1 MPSLRDIRRRIAS
14 VKNTQQITNAMKMVS
29 AAKLQ
34 RAQDRVLAARP
45 YSQRLRQV
53 LEHLDARVRPGI
65 HPLLAPRDSGKTLL
79 VLVTSDRGL
88 CGGFNGNVQ
97 RAAAELLRELGGNEN
112 ADIITVGR
120 KGRDFLAYRRYELQA
135 SYVDLFTR
143 QVAYEQAVELAA
155 TILTAYEG
163 APGDAEDDYGYPL
176 LPSPSWGEN
185 QGGEDTAGY
194 KNVLVLYNRFG
205 SAVQQVVT
213 TLQLLPMSGH
223 TTMDAEPVEPFD
235 FIYEPSAEAVLDSL
249 LRREVDVQLFQVLLE
264 SFAGE
269 HGARMTAMDSATENA
284 SEMIA
289 SLTLTFNR
297 ARQAAITKELIEVVS
312 GADAL

>member
-112 ADIITVGR
+112 VDILTIGR

-155 TILTAYEG
+155 TILAAYEG
-163 APGDAEDDYGYPL
+163 TPGDTEDDDYGYPNEAAEV
-176 LPSPSWGEN
+176 G
-185 QGGEDTAGY
+185 ARY

-223 TTMDAEPVEPFD
+223 ATTDAEPAEPFD
-235 FIYEPSAEAVLDSL
+235 FIYEPSAEAVLDGL

>member
-1 MPSLRDIRRRIAS
+1 M
-14 VKNTQQITNAMKMVS
+14 
-29 AAKLQ
+29 
-34 RAQDRVLAARP
+34 
-45 YSQRLRQV
+45 
-53 LEHLDARVRPGI
+53 
-65 HPLLAPRDSGKTLL
+65 
-79 VLVTSDRGL
+79 
-88 CGGFNGNVQ
+88 
-97 RAAAELLRELGGNEN
+97 
-112 ADIITVGR
+112 
-120 KGRDFLAYRRYELQA
+120 
-135 SYVDLFTR
+135 
-143 QVAYEQAVELAA
+143 
-155 TILTAYEG
+155 
-163 APGDAEDDYGYPL
+163 
-176 LPSPSWGEN
+176 
-185 QGGEDTAGY
+185 
-194 KNVLVLYNRFG
+194 
-205 SAVQQVVT
+205 QQVVT

-223 TTMDAEPVEPFD
+223 ATTDAEPAEPFD

>member
-53 LEHLDARVRPGI
+53 LEHLDACVRPDI
-65 HPLLAPRDSGKTLL
+65 HPLLAPRERDKTLL

-97 RAAAELLRELGGNEN
+97 RAAAELLRDLGGNEN
-112 ADIITVGR
+112 VDIITIGR
-120 KGRDFLAYRRYELQA
+120 KGRDFLAYRRYGLQA

-155 TILTAYEG
+155 TILAAYEG
-163 APGDAEDDYGYPL
+163 TPGDDEDDAYGYPDEA
-176 LPSPSWGEN
+176 SEAA
-185 QGGEDTAGY
+185 AGY

-223 TTMDAEPVEPFD
+223 TTTDADPSEPFD

>member
-1 MPSLRDIRRRIAS
+1 M
-14 VKNTQQITNAMKMVS
+14 
-29 AAKLQ
+29 
-34 RAQDRVLAARP
+34 
-45 YSQRLRQV
+45 
-53 LEHLDARVRPGI
+53 
-65 HPLLAPRDSGKTLL
+65 
-79 VLVTSDRGL
+79 
-88 CGGFNGNVQ
+88 
-97 RAAAELLRELGGNEN
+97 
-112 ADIITVGR
+112 
-120 KGRDFLAYRRYELQA
+120 
-135 SYVDLFTR
+135 DLFTR
-143 QVAYEQAVELAA
+143 QVAYEQAVELAT
-155 TILTAYEG
+155 TILAAYEG
-163 APGDAEDDYGYPL
+163 APGADGDDYGYPAEE
-176 LPSPSWGEN
+176 SEG
-185 QGGEDTAGY
+185 DAGY

-205 SAVQQVVT
+205 SAVQQVAT

-223 TTMDAEPVEPFD
+223 TTTDVEPAEPFD
-235 FIYEPSAEAVLDSL
+235 FTYEPSAEAVLDGL